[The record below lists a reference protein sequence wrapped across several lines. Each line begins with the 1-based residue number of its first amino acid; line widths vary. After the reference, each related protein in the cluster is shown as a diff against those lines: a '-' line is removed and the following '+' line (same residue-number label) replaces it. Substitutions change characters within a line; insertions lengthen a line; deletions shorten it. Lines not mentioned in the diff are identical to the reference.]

1 MKVIFKIE
9 DDLTHCSYENCK
21 NNSAVYYSFDGRKK
35 HLCGKHFNDEIDVLN
50 EQSIET
56 NVDEIN
62 NYFSKVKKQ
71 KNRPKNSCLNLADFN
86 DYSRYSK

>member
-35 HLCGKHFNDEIDVLN
+35 HLCRKHFNDEIDV
-50 EQSIET
+50 
-56 NVDEIN
+56 
-62 NYFSKVKKQ
+62 
-71 KNRPKNSCLNLADFN
+71 
-86 DYSRYSK
+86 